1 MPQNELRGTL
11 HRDGRRW
18 VRQRRHAP
26 LHPTHIRS
34 CTARVVPAQAQRFP
48 KSLSTFSDPSSL
60 TVSVQLTSGFG
71 SWTGPSS
78 NNSSLLAE
86 STRRSTFEAVVS
98 DKDTLLEIIGA
109 LPLFGDS
116 RLTSVRFRDDDG
128 SDTSHYTLSPANYSL
143 LEAHPPCTRLRGS
156 GEWRSQWFV
165 EGLSPDTNYTALVRP
180 RFTFIDLF
188 NT

>member
-1 MPQNELRGTL
+1 M
-11 HRDGRRW
+11 
-18 VRQRRHAP
+18 
-26 LHPTHIRS
+26 
-34 CTARVVPAQAQRFP
+34 
-48 KSLSTFSDPSSL
+48 
-60 TVSVQLTSGFG
+60 
-71 SWTGPSS
+71 
-78 NNSSLLAE
+78 
-86 STRRSTFEAVVS
+86 VS